1 MKPIDNIYETCPG
14 KCGFSEAAWLSS
26 KQSKM
31 RKLPVLILICLS
43 ISRSLQQ
50 KSKFYNVI
58 NINKAYCKPSPSQAN
73 PHGRATP
80 KAGNVLYRLW
90 MALSHTQSA
99 LQLQNPKAMPGAL
112 SRVIRFMEDNQS
124 NRPEGKEGIG
134 NIVAPME
141 MEWSHLT
148 AHMVSVRIPNK
159 MIKPP

>member
-58 NINKAYCKPSPSQAN
+58 NINKAYCKPSPSQVN

-80 KAGNVLYRLW
+80 KAGNVLYRFW
-90 MALSHTQSA
+90 MALSYTQSA
-99 LQLQNPKAMPGAL
+99 LQLQTPEAMPGAL
-112 SRVIRFMEDNQS
+112 STSISCLEDNQS
-124 NRPEGKEGIG
+124 LRPEFKDRIG
-134 NIVAPME
+134 SIVATME
-141 MEWSHLT
+141 MEGSHLT
-148 AHMVSVRIPNK
+148 AHMVRDK
-159 MIKPP
+159 LMKG